1 MDRDRFELTIYEYI
15 KIMQRRSRYDDRKYL
30 SYGLITIEFYKT
42 GFKCIPTNSLTKRD
56 NDIFSRIKSEVCGEQ
71 IF

>member
-1 MDRDRFELTIYEYI
+1 MDRDSFELTISEYI
-15 KIMQRRSRYDDRKYL
+15 KMMQRRSRYDDRKYL